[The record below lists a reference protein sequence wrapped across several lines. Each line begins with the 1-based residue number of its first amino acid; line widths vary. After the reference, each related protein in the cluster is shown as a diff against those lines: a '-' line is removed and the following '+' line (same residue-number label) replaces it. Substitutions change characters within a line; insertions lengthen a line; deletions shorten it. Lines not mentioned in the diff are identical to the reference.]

1 MTSTLTSN
9 IPFADPIWHKDSS
22 HPYFKDSHR
31 KLQRFIREYVDSEI
45 TPNAPEWEAQGFVPD
60 EAYARHAELG
70 FLAAAVFPL
79 PKSSLSGVSLPA
91 GIPLDEWDE
100 FHDYILID
108 EIARC
113 GFLGVIWGIN
123 SGATVGGAPLS
134 TYGTEDQKRNYLR
147 PLLTGQQ
154 KHCLMVTEPDAGSDV
169 AGLTTEAVK
178 TKDGK
183 HYVINGQ
190 KKWITQGQKAT
201 HALCA
206 ARTGGP
212 GHKGLTV
219 FILDMKTEGV
229 TCKKMENSG
238 VAASGST
245 FVNLDDVVVPVE
257 NILGREGQGFEIIM
271 SSFTH
276 ERLWVGITA
285 LRLSRVALEDSYR
298 HALRRETFG
307 KKLFENQ
314 AIRLKFSKMVGLIEP
329 VHHLMEDLVRRSV
342 RVPALEFSP
351 WAALLKMQAA
361 HNLETISRESQQI
374 FGGLGYSR
382 RGAGGRV
389 EQISRDVRVL
399 VVSGGS
405 EEILQDMISKQQK
418 KLARL

>member
-9 IPFADPIWHKDSS
+9 IPFADPVWHKDSS
-22 HPYFKDSHR
+22 NPYFKDSHR

-113 GFLGVIWGIN
+113 GFLGVVWGIN

-178 TKDGK
+178 TEDGK

-257 NILGREGQGFEIIM
+257 NILGKEGQGFEIIM

-382 RGAGGRV
+382 GGAGGRV

>member
-1 MTSTLTSN
+1 MSSTLTSN
-9 IPFADPIWHKDSS
+9 IPFADPVWHKDSS

-31 KLQRFIREYVDSEI
+31 KLQRFSREYVDSEI

-60 EAYARHAELG
+60 QAYVRHAELG
-70 FLAAAVFPL
+70 FLAAA
-79 PKSSLSGVSLPA
+79 
-91 GIPLDEWDE
+91 
-100 FHDYILID
+100 LID

-123 SGATVGGAPLS
+123 SGATTGGAPIS
-134 TYGTEDQKRNYLR
+134 TYGTKDQKRKYLR

-178 TKDGK
+178 TENGR

-201 HALCA
+201 YALCI
-206 ARTGGP
+206 ARTGSP
-212 GHKGLTV
+212 GHKGLTA
-219 FILDMKTEGV
+219 FMLDMKTEGV
-229 TCKKMENSG
+229 TYKKMENSG

-257 NILGREGQGFEIIM
+257 NILGKEGQGFEIIM
-271 SSFTH
+271 STFTH

-314 AIRLKFSKMVGLIEP
+314 AIRLKFSKMVDLIEP
-329 VHHLMEDLVRRSV
+329 VRHLMEDLVRRSV
-342 RVPALEFSP
+342 RMPALEFSP

-382 RGAGGRV
+382 GGTGGRV